1 MAKGEWRSA
10 AEGFA
15 LAIEYSAEHSG
26 VKQESLQQASLQQ
39 ARAWHNLGVCFLGLG
54 EASKAIFACEKA
66 LHTNPSL
73 LQSLLVMGKAKILAN
88 DPMGAD
94 TCYSALLKQ
103 EPAHPQAR
111 IARADLLMNTFGQP
125 KLASDL
131 VGPLLELEEYK
142 EDATLTQLMAGLYD
156 RDTSAQT
163 HNARVIGF
171 SKASLRLTQSEYTQL
186 GLGSPMFSWTD
197 KRQTG
202 ESSTPAKLSE
212 PSPPSLHSQLSP
224 LSPHLSFESARKRP
238 LVGLISPMFT
248 ASPVYFLTIS
258 AFKEM
263 AKTCDLV
270 IFNRGHKKDWA
281 TDKFIQ
287 IASECVQVQEMSAL
301 NLAQTI
307 YSFKLDVLYDLGG
320 WMDPIALKAL
330 SVKPARHMFK
340 WVGGQSVTT
349 GLESFDGWI
358 GDAWQSPL
366 ELQHLYTE
374 PLLNIG
380 GQHGYATYTPPPYMP
395 VIPNTKRDVPVIF
408 ANPAK
413 LSDEFLK
420 YLKNLSGLKS
430 FVHQQFKYPLARERV
445 LNFLDPSEVEFI
457 TPNTHKEALEILG
470 QYTTMIDTF
479 PYSGGLTA
487 REARAM
493 GVKVISRVGTLFC
506 ERHCAQFT

>member
-1 MAKGEWRSA
+1 MEMGEWRSA

-15 LAIEYSAEHSG
+15 LAIEYSAQHAG
-26 VKQESLQQASLQQ
+26 
-39 ARAWHNLGVCFLGLG
+39 AWHNLGVCFLGLG

-66 LHTNPSL
+66 LHINPTL
-73 LQSLLVMGKAKILAN
+73 LQSLLVMGKAKLLAI
-88 DPMGAD
+88 DPLGAD
-94 TCYSALLKQ
+94 ACYAALLK
-103 EPAHPQAR
+103 EDPTHPQAR
-111 IARADLLMNTFGQP
+111 IARADLFMNTFGQP
-125 KLASDL
+125 KLARDL
-131 VGPLLELEEYK
+131 VSPLLELDEYK

-156 RDTSAQT
+156 RDTSAST
-163 HNARVIGF
+163 HNAGVIAF

-186 GLGSPMFSWTD
+186 GLSSPMFIWNNEGQGLG
-197 KRQTG
+197 RV
-202 ESSTPAKLSE
+202 P
-212 PSPPSLHSQLSP
+212 HNP
-224 LSPHLSFESARKRP
+224 LSPHLRVGSQRKRP

-248 ASPVYFLTIS
+248 ASPVYFLTIG
-258 AFKEM
+258 AFNEM

-281 TDKFIQ
+281 TEKFIQ

-330 SVKPARHMFK
+330 SVKPARHMLK

-366 ELQHLYTE
+366 DLQHLYTE

-395 VIPNTKRDVPVIF
+395 AIPNTKRDVPVIF

-413 LSDEFLK
+413 LSDECLK
-420 YLKNLSGLKS
+420 YLKTLTGLKS

-445 LNFLDPSEVEFI
+445 LNFLDLSEVEFI
-457 TPNTHKEALEILG
+457 TPNTHREALEILG
-470 QYTTMIDTF
+470 QYKTMIDTF

-493 GVKVISRVGTLFC
+493 GVKVIARVGTLFC
-506 ERHCAQFT
+506 ERHCAQFI